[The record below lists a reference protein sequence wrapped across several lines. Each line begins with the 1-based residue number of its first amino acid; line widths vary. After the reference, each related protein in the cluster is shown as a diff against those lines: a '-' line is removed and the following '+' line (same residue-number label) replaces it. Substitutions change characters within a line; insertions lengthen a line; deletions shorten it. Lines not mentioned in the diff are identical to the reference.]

1 MFVLS
6 LEAFMPRSL
15 SFAGFALGLSCVL
28 SNSAAIGDMKNAEP
42 HSLLAH
48 FSALAA
54 PVPIRPLPLTATA
67 LFSGE
72 LSAKDRMA
80 NFEKIWH
87 GIQDNYYD
95 PGLNGVDW
103 DEVHRRYRP
112 QVEGVATDQEFY
124 KLMERMAGE
133 LHDAHTHVL
142 SPAVAE
148 NFKKQNLMTLGFR
161 VDEFEGKLIVI
172 SVEAGSSA
180 EQAGI
185 IPGMSIVTIDGKPL
199 AERLADETSKLT
211 DSSSVRATRLR
222 LYGAAL
228 GGPPGSTLKLGL
240 QRADGSPLE
249 VTVKRDFNG
258 LGARL
263 SAKTLPSGNA
273 YISFNAFYPPAASQ
287 FRDAMQKFHD
297 APGLIIDL
305 RRNPGGSGDE
315 LMAIAANFF
324 STKTVF
330 ARNKLRTRDTRPNYV
345 ESNGGPVY
353 SGPVV
358 ILVNQHSGSSSE
370 LFAGGMQDSGR
381 AKVVGSQTCG
391 CVLGV
396 NHPLELKGGGLVM
409 ISKVLWFTPSGRKL
423 EGEGVIPDK
432 IVASTLPDIIEQRD
446 PVLAAGEQLL
456 KEMLSTKQAK
466 Q

>member
-1 MFVLS
+1 MRRSLSLACLVLS
-6 LEAFMPRSL
+6 LTLVRFCILLPASAPAL
-15 SFAGFALGLSCVL
+15 SEG
-28 SNSAAIGDMKNAEP
+28 
-42 HSLLAH
+42 
-48 FSALAA
+48 
-54 PVPIRPLPLTATA
+54 
-67 LFSGE
+67 
-72 LSAKDRMA
+72 LSAKDRLA

-87 GIQDNYYD
+87 SIQDNYYD
-95 PGLNGVDW
+95 PGLNGVNW
-103 DEVHRRYRP
+103 DEVHQRYRP
-112 QVEGVATDQEFY
+112 LLETVTTDKEFY
-124 KLMERMAGE
+124 KLMERMTGE

-148 NFKKQNLMTLGFR
+148 NFKKQNIMTLGFR
-161 VDEFEGKLIVI
+161 VDEFEGKLVVT

-180 EQAGI
+180 EQAGVL
-185 IPGMSIVTIDGKPL
+185 PGMSIKTIDGTPL
-199 AERLADETSKLT
+199 AEKLAEEAPRLTE
-211 DSSSVRATRLR
+211 SSSVRATRMR
-222 LYGAAL
+222 LFGAAL

-240 QRADGSPLE
+240 QRPDGSPLE

-263 SAKTLPSGNA
+263 SATILPSGNA
-273 YISFNAFYPPAASQ
+273 YISFHAFYPPAASQ
-287 FRDAMQKFHD
+287 FREAVQRFHD

-315 LMAIAANFF
+315 LMEIAANFF

-330 ARNKLRTRDTRPNYV
+330 ARNKLRTRDTVANYV
-345 ESNGGPVY
+345 ESKGRPVY

-358 ILVNQHSGSSSE
+358 ILVNEHSGSSSE

-396 NHPLELKGGGLVM
+396 SHPVELKGGGLVM

-423 EGEGVIPDK
+423 EGEGVIPDQ
-432 IVASTLPDIIEQRD
+432 IVRPTLGDIVGRND
-446 PVLAAGEQLL
+446 PVLAAGE
-456 KEMLSTKQAK
+456 KMLQEILAAK
-466 Q
+466 R